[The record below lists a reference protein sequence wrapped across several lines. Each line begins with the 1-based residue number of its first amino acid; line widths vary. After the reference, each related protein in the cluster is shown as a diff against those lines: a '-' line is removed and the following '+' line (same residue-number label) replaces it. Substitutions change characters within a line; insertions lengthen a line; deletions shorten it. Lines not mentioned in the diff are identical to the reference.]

1 MNSSIRVRP
10 VWNLI
15 KLGPPLR
22 TGSTHAKNPQPG
34 MAQIEGLI
42 ASNVEITASEHSLHE
57 AKNHLEKV
65 GKSRKEAGG
74 RASER

>member
-1 MNSSIRVRP
+1 
-10 VWNLI
+10 
-15 KLGPPLR
+15 
-22 TGSTHAKNPQPG
+22 